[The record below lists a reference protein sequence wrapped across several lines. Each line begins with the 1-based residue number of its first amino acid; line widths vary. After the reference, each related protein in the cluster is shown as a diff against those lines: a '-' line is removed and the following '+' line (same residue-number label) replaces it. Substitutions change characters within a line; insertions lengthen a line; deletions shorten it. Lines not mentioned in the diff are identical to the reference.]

1 MNPARLG
8 WMGWAVIVVL
18 LLSMGLFLPG
28 CASERYLTEE
38 QDAAMRE
45 ACEKHGG
52 CTVLPAP
59 VWEQIK
65 DILRSIAGGQS
76 S

>member
-8 WMGWAVIVVL
+8 WIGWEVIVVL

-28 CASERYLTEE
+28 CSGRYLTEE
-38 QDAAMRE
+38 QDAAMRD

-52 CTVLPAP
+52 CTVLPRP

-65 DILRSIAGGQS
+65 DILRAITGGQS